1 MIGANPMR
9 IAAATLL
16 VMSIMA
22 FAPAPQAAKD
32 WGLHVTQLTRGP
44 MHHFFGYIGQA
55 RTIPWNEGGRYVIAL
70 RTTFQDRMPEP
81 AEPAE
86 VVLIDTA
93 RDGAVERVDQ
103 SRGWNPQQGTMF
115 YWNPAAP
122 ATQVFFNDR
131 DPKTQKIFTV
141 LYDIAARKRIRE
153 FRFDDTPVANSGVA
167 QQGGRFLA
175 INYGR
180 LARLRPVTGYP
191 GALDYTGD
199 ERHPANDGIHVVDVA
214 GGTRRLLVSYR
225 QMADL
230 IRPVRPDVDR
240 KPLFV
245 NHTLWSRDDSHI
257 YFYVR
262 AEFNNPQERIDIPCT
277 IRPDGTG
284 LTMHPHLG
292 GHPEWESGRRM
303 MGADGRR
310 QVVYDVVDRRIVDE
324 VGTAEIFPQPGG
336 DIALSPDGR
345 WFVNGHSEAGANYY
359 TVLRRA
365 DRTWQR
371 TAAMSRGKYTGGD
384 LRIDGAPS
392 WNRTSDAILFPG
404 LDPADGSRQI
414 FVIDIRPTK

>member
-1 MIGANPMR
+1 
-9 IAAATLL
+9 
-16 VMSIMA
+16 V
-22 FAPAPQAAKD
+22 D
-32 WGLHVTQLTRGP
+32 
-44 MHHFFGYIGQA
+44 
-55 RTIPWNEGGRYVIAL
+55 
-70 RTTFQDRMPEP
+70 
-81 AEPAE
+81 
-86 VVLIDTA
+86 DT
-93 RDGAVERVDQ
+93 
-103 SRGWNPQQGTMF
+103 RGWNPQQGTMF
-115 YWNPAAP
+115 YWNPAAA

-141 LYDIAARKRIRE
+141 LYDIAARKRVRE
-153 FRFDDTPVANSGVA
+153 FRFDETPVANSGVA

-191 GALDYTGD
+191 GAFDYTG
-199 ERHPANDGIHVVDVA
+199 EALHPSNDGIHIIDVA
-214 GGTRRLLVSYR
+214 GGTRRLLVSYK
-225 QMADL
+225 QLADL
-230 IRPVRPDVDR
+230 IRPARPDVDR
-240 KPLFV
+240 KPLFI

-262 AEFNNPQERIDIPCT
+262 AEFNDTKERIDIPCT

-292 GHPEWESGRRM
+292 GHPEWESGRRT
-303 MGADGRR
+303 MGAEGQR
-310 QVVYDVVDRRIVDE
+310 QVIYDVIDRRVVE
-324 VGTAEIFPQPGG
+324 QLGTPEIFPQPGG

-345 WFVNGHSEAGANYY
+345 WFVNGHSDAGNNYY

-365 DRTWQR
+365 DSTWER

-404 LDPADGSRQI
+404 LDPSDGTRQI
-414 FVIDIRPTK
+414 FVIQIRRKS